1 MIERESFFPENKR
14 SVSGKNWVF
23 RKIDESQTLMISQ
36 NHDLPEIISRV
47 LVSRGVSNEDVNNF
61 LSPRIKNFLTDPMQL
76 IDMRKAAKRIVDAI
90 SKGEQIAIFGDY
102 DVDGATSSALFYRFF
117 QYLGYKA
124 VIYIPDRMKEGYG
137 PNDNAFR
144 KLKNDKVSVVITV
157 DCGTTAFQ
165 ALETAKDLGI
175 DVIVVDHHKAET
187 KLPLSFAIIN
197 PNRMD
202 ENSDLGHLAAV
213 GVSYLLIIAINRI
226 LRESGWF
233 TSKKIAEPNLLEW
246 LDLVALGTVCDLVP
260 LRGLNRAF
268 VSQGLKVAHRRK
280 NVGIAALSE
289 IAKIDEKINCY
300 HIGFLIGPRINAGGR
315 IGESSLGS
323 NILIADD

>member
-14 SVSGKNWVF
+14 SVSGKNWF
-23 RKIDESQTLMISQ
+23 LRKIDESQTLMISQ

-61 LSPRIKNFLTDPMQL
+61 LSPKIKNFLTDPMQL

-175 DVIVVDHHKAET
+175 DVIVVE
-187 KLPLSFAIIN
+187 
-197 PNRMD
+197 
-202 ENSDLGHLAAV
+202 
-213 GVSYLLIIAINRI
+213 
-226 LRESGWF
+226 
-233 TSKKIAEPNLLEW
+233 
-246 LDLVALGTVCDLVP
+246 
-260 LRGLNRAF
+260 
-268 VSQGLKVAHRRK
+268 
-280 NVGIAALSE
+280 E
-289 IAKIDEKINCY
+289 I
-300 HIGFLIGPRINAGGR
+300 
-315 IGESSLGS
+315 
-323 NILIADD
+323 

>member
-61 LSPRIKNFLTDPMQL
+61 LSPKIKNFLTDPMQL

-90 SKGEQIAIFGDY
+90 SKREQIAIFGDY

-197 PNRMD
+197 PN
-202 ENSDLGHLAAV
+202 
-213 GVSYLLIIAINRI
+213 
-226 LRESGWF
+226 
-233 TSKKIAEPNLLEW
+233 
-246 LDLVALGTVCDLVP
+246 
-260 LRGLNRAF
+260 
-268 VSQGLKVAHRRK
+268 
-280 NVGIAALSE
+280 
-289 IAKIDEKINCY
+289 
-300 HIGFLIGPRINAGGR
+300 
-315 IGESSLGS
+315 
-323 NILIADD
+323 